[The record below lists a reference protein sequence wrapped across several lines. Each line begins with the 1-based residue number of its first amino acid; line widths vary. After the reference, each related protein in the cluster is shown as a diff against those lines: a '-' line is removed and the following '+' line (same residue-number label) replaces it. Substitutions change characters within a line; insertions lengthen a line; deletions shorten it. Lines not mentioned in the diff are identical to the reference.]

1 MVSSG
6 LQNRKKKATRR
17 QVLSLAGGA
26 TLALGTLG
34 MMTFGAA
41 ATAYAQAPAATT
53 TLTGQLTIGTPSA
66 APSSPTLSQSNPA
79 AGATNNQLS
88 FEVTAPATVTGAA
101 SSTAANDT
109 YAAAELT
116 LSGPYTLTTGSVA
129 EVIDVTNGTV
139 LGSLSSTVTDQATP
153 VAAATTDVVYASSTS
168 DVIKSGDTLE
178 VIIDNV
184 ANSTTVSSGDA
195 SLTLGTSTSATTP
208 VFTAIGTSV
217 STASASITGPVTPT
231 LTLSPNNNPGQL
243 TDLTYTF
250 QVLHPIASADTFTVD
265 LADTPLSGVVGYP
278 TPSTADLTL
287 SVAGSSETSNV
298 AATYASGAGA
308 LTLTAVA
315 NLASGVY
322 TLSVPI
328 TGSASNPGIE
338 NVTAEYKGSSATGST
353 AAFVAA
359 PSSAAWG
366 YPESLTSVTAS
377 DPYAGAS
384 STVTIDF
391 TDLDGGSTPLTV
403 TGLGLSGNSY
413 ALATLKDTKTGANL
427 GALVF
432 SSSHT
437 STTSVSLTSGDSYS
451 LTFTNL
457 TLPSA
462 STTVGIGTEF
472 APAASTML
480 SLGSAASTQMQVSA
494 STTSPG
500 VASNWTLSGIE
511 AATTLT
517 SGSTLEV
524 SQTVASGT
532 PGSGTYS
539 YLPTSAGAY
548 QIVDLSN
555 SADTQTPS
563 SVSVSGG
570 EVTMTLA
577 SAVPSGDVLD
587 VTISGVTNDP
597 TASTATV
604 SLIATGD
611 YLEAAQLTPPPA
623 ASTMAQANGSIAN
636 DSGALYVWAGGYAFH
651 LPTIP
656 DAARIEA
663 FAGNPAQQDV
673 SIPGTSVFASGDTLS
688 EGTLVQGVS
697 GGVVQA
703 PIYVVGS
710 NGDLY
715 HIASPSAFVSG
726 GFSAKD
732 VVQIP
737 QRDLAEMTMAPTG
750 SVVPSAAAAHANGAF
765 WQASGSTAIYEWV
778 GGVAVHVAS
787 PSDLVSIA
795 KYMGETLMA
804 TWPQVNAST
813 VPSSEMAPSVPMM
826 GTVVKVLDGSTAGS
840 MYVSTGTA
848 LVPIT
853 AAQVSSLGYPMSDV
867 LEVSTL
873 SGIMVL

>member
-88 FEVTAPATVTGAA
+88 FEVTAPQTVTGAA
-101 SSTAANDT
+101 GTTPT

-116 LSGPYTLTTGSVA
+116 LSGPYSALAASA
-129 EVIDVTNGTV
+129 EVVDVTNGTV
-139 LGSLSSTVTDQATP
+139 LGSLTGTLQSSTATD
-153 VAAATTDVVYASSTS
+153 VVVYASGTADGITS
-168 DVIKSGDTLE
+168 GNTLE

-184 ANSTTVSSGDA
+184 ANSTTASSGDV

-243 TDLTYTF
+243 TDLTYAF
-250 QVLHPIASADTFTVD
+250 QVLTTKASGTMFSVD
-265 LADTPLSGVVGYP
+265 LADTPLAGSTGYP
-278 TPSTADLTL
+278 TPNTTDLTL
-287 SVAGSSETSNV
+287 SVNGTSETSNV
-298 AATYASGAGA
+298 TASYVTSSGELELTVASGV
-308 LTLTAVA
+308 TLP
-315 NLASGVY
+315 SGVY

-338 NVTAEYKGSSATGST
+338 SVSAQYMGHSSSA
-353 AAFVAA
+353 FVSGAT
-359 PSSAAWG
+359 SAAWG

-391 TDLDGGSTPLTV
+391 TDRDGGSTPLTV

-427 GALVF
+427 GAVVF
-432 SSSHT
+432 SSSDT
-437 STTSVSLTSGDSYS
+437 STTSVGLTSGDSYS

-494 STTSPG
+494 STTSLG
-500 VASNWTLSGIE
+500 VASNWTFSGIE

-555 SADTQTPS
+555 SADTQTPA

-587 VTISGVTNDP
+587 VTISGVSNDP

-656 DAARIEA
+656 DAAKIEA
-663 FAGNPAQQDV
+663 SVGNPTQQHV
-673 SIPGTSVFASGDTLS
+673 VIPSTSVFASGDTLTP
-688 EGTLVQGVS
+688 GTLVQGVS
-697 GGVVQA
+697 GGTVQA

-715 HIASPSAFVSG
+715 HIASPSTFFGG
-726 GFSAKD
+726 GFSPRD
-732 VVQIP
+732 VVEIP
-737 QRDLAEMTMAPTG
+737 QSDLAMMTMA
-750 SVVPSAAAAHANGAF
+750 SSSAAVPTAASVEANGAF

-787 PSDLVSIA
+787 PTDLVNVA
-795 KYMGETLMA
+795 RYMGETLMA
-804 TWPQVNAST
+804 SWPQMSTST
-813 VPSSEMAPSVPMM
+813 VGSARMAPSVPMM

-848 LVPIT
+848 LVPISAT
-853 AAQVSSLGYPMSDV
+853 QVASLGYPGKDV

-873 SGIMVL
+873 AGIPVL

>member
-88 FEVTAPATVTGAA
+88 FEVTAPQTVTGAA
-101 SSTAANDT
+101 GTTPT

-139 LGSLSSTVTDQATP
+139 LGSLSSAATDQATP
-153 VAAATTDVVYASSTS
+153 AAAATTTDVYASSTS
-168 DVIKSGDTLE
+168 GVIKSGDTLE

-208 VFTAIGTSV
+208 VFTAAGTSV

-298 AATYASGAGA
+298 AATYASGTGA
-308 LTLTAVA
+308 LTLTAGA

-338 NVTAEYKGSSATGST
+338 NVTAEYKGSSATTGST

>member
-1 MVSSG
+1 
-6 LQNRKKKATRR
+6 
-17 QVLSLAGGA
+17 
-26 TLALGTLG
+26 
-34 MMTFGAA
+34 
-41 ATAYAQAPAATT
+41 
-53 TLTGQLTIGTPSA
+53 
-66 APSSPTLSQSNPA
+66 
-79 AGATNNQLS
+79 
-88 FEVTAPATVTGAA
+88 
-101 SSTAANDT
+101 
-109 YAAAELT
+109 
-116 LSGPYTLTTGSVA
+116 
-129 EVIDVTNGTV
+129 
-139 LGSLSSTVTDQATP
+139 
-153 VAAATTDVVYASSTS
+153 
-168 DVIKSGDTLE
+168 
-178 VIIDNV
+178 
-184 ANSTTVSSGDA
+184 
-195 SLTLGTSTSATTP
+195 
-208 VFTAIGTSV
+208 
-217 STASASITGPVTPT
+217 
-231 LTLSPNNNPGQL
+231 
-243 TDLTYTF
+243 
-250 QVLHPIASADTFTVD
+250 
-265 LADTPLSGVVGYP
+265 
-278 TPSTADLTL
+278 
-287 SVAGSSETSNV
+287 
-298 AATYASGAGA
+298 
-308 LTLTAVA
+308 
-315 NLASGVY
+315 
-322 TLSVPI
+322 
-328 TGSASNPGIE
+328 
-338 NVTAEYKGSSATGST
+338 
-353 AAFVAA
+353 
-359 PSSAAWG
+359 
-366 YPESLTSVTAS
+366 
-377 DPYAGAS
+377 
-384 STVTIDF
+384 
-391 TDLDGGSTPLTV
+391 
-403 TGLGLSGNSY
+403 
-413 ALATLKDTKTGANL
+413 
-427 GALVF
+427 
-432 SSSHT
+432 
-437 STTSVSLTSGDSYS
+437 
-451 LTFTNL
+451 
-457 TLPSA
+457 
-462 STTVGIGTEF
+462 
-472 APAASTML
+472 
-480 SLGSAASTQMQVSA
+480 
-494 STTSPG
+494 
-500 VASNWTLSGIE
+500 
-511 AATTLT
+511 
-517 SGSTLEV
+517 
-524 SQTVASGT
+524 
-532 PGSGTYS
+532 
-539 YLPTSAGAY
+539 
-548 QIVDLSN
+548 
-555 SADTQTPS
+555 
-563 SVSVSGG
+563 
-570 EVTMTLA
+570 MTLA